1 MIGDTEGKVSVS
13 QMVAG
18 RGEGDR
24 SESLPC
30 SWEAD
35 AKTASNESA
44 GDGGITCVSAVEVS
58 SVRNR

>member
-24 SESLPC
+24 SESQPC

-35 AKTASNESA
+35 AKSASSESE
-44 GDGGITCVSAVEVS
+44 IFLKVE
-58 SVRNR
+58 